1 MMTNYN
7 TRTDVAPL
15 SYKMHR
21 SVRVWLIFSLPP
33 SLLHAF
39 LPLLPLLPLLPSPR
53 PPPPLSLSS
62 TMWPAFLWPLHVTV
76 SPMPVHGPHR
86 RAYPSALP
94 RHGASSLFHLPPRS
108 PPPTSASLSVPS
120 PQTAWPSLPLTFQML
135 PSRRVRVRVGRGRP
149 GAERAR
155 HESHQA
161 LCRFDLCSSPPP
173 FLPSSFPSFPFH
185 RRGSPVGQG
194 VGGGRGGGK
203 GGGRSACPPS
213 VLGSGAAVFVCDALF
228 SPAALHFSSLPRQT
242 TFPGH
247 ARGREGGRE
256 RGSERGRNGGVG
268 GTAPFEWIGG
278 AAFPSDGGLHFSPS
292 LPPSLPPSFPSFPF
306 SVRCPGGARAGKAGI
321 DRGREGGRSA
331 KEGIGCSS

>member
-1 MMTNYN
+1 M
-7 TRTDVAPL
+7 
-15 SYKMHR
+15 
-21 SVRVWLIFSLPP
+21 WL
-33 SLLHAF
+33 
-39 LPLLPLLPLLPSPR
+39 
-53 PPPPLSLSS
+53 
-62 TMWPAFLWPLHVTV
+62 AFLWLRHITV
-76 SPMPVHGPHR
+76 FLTPVHGPHH

-108 PPPTSASLSVPS
+108 PPPMSASLFVPNLE
-120 PQTAWPSLPLTFQML
+120 TVRPSLPLTFQKL
-135 PSRRVRVRVGRGRP
+135 PSRRVRVRVGRGGGRP

-173 FLPSSFPSFPFH
+173 FLPSSFPSSFPFH
-185 RRGSPVGQG
+185 RRGSTVEQG
-194 VGGGRGGGK
+194 VGGGR

-228 SPAALHFSSLPRQT
+228 CPAALNFSSLQRQT

-247 ARGREGGRE
+247 AGGRKGGRE
-256 RGSERGRNGGVG
+256 RGSERGRNGGAG
-268 GTAPFEWIGG
+268 GTAPFEWMGG

-292 LPPSLPPSFPSFPF
+292 LPSSLSPSFPSFPF
-306 SVRCPGGARAGKAGI
+306 SVRCPGGTRAGKAGI